1 MSLFRTYFT
10 RSFSFL
16 ILLIYISQSTLKAGV
31 FFYYLKNKD
40 KIAESLC
47 INKDKPKS
55 CCKGS
60 CQLSKWI
67 NKIDE
72 STPSE
77 KNQKATKIPEVL
89 FSKFQESVNCISSN
103 FNLILTC
110 IIFKYS
116 TDKYFVLSTG
126 YYSDLV
132 KPPTI

>member
-1 MSLFRTYFT
+1 MSLFRKYFT

-16 ILLIYISQSTLKAGV
+16 LLLIYTGQSTLKAGV
-31 FFYYLKNKD
+31 FYYYLKNKD
-40 KIAESLC
+40 KITESLC

-60 CQLSKWI
+60 CQLNKWI
-67 NKIDE
+67 NKIDDL
-72 STPSE
+72 TPSE
-77 KNQKATKIPEVL
+77 KNQKAPKIPEVL
-89 FSKFQESVNCISSN
+89 FSKFQENVNCISSN

-116 TDKYFVLSTG
+116 TDKNSVLSTG
-126 YYSDLV
+126 YYSDLD